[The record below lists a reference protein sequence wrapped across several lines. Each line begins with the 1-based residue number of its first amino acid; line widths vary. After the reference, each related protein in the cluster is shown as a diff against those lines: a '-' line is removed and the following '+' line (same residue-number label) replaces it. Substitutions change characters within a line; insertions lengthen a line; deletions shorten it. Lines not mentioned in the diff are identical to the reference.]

1 MNAPPPHPP
10 PKKKKKTYECNPK
23 KKNRDG
29 QETKASSQYKKTT
42 PQRSLYKD
50 FFFF

>member
-1 MNAPPPHPP
+1 MNAPH
-10 PKKKKKTYECNPK
+10 K

-42 PQRSLYKD
+42 QQRSLYKD
-50 FFFF
+50 FFFKKKRISTYGDRL